1 MEFYEIVKSIG
12 SGSFGQVYL
21 ARNKREDR
29 LYVIKRIKIRDMTQ
43 KDRENTENEVRLLQK
58 LRHPNIVAYK
68 DSYLDRE
75 QYLNIV
81 MIHCEGGDI
90 YQKIRN
96 KKSFPESQI
105 LDWFAQMTLALC
117 YLHEQ
122 KILHRDLK
130 TQNVFLKNGRVRL
143 GDFGIAKVLDST
155 RDLANTC
162 IGTPY
167 YMSPELF
174 KYKPYS
180 YKSDVWALGCCLY
193 EMCNL
198 RHAFDAQSMN
208 GLALKIL
215 KGSYPSI
222 SQSYSKGLR
231 ELINK
236 MLNVNPKARP
246 TIQEIV
252 HKPIIKLRIIYYM
265 LEVLSEPSSADLDDM
280 YVDTLYEQAQQIGVL
295 PLIQHYQKQMAEG
308 STISDIKNEL
318 EKGGKAEQRMLIQI
332 QEQEALKLKQLRKE
346 QFEKKKL
353 EEEIKRLEQKQQ
365 SKSLTKNNDS
375 HLNSKGGTENFPIKS
390 ESIQKTEVQTKT
402 DYQSITQRKVSLER
416 ERRPNDLRQKQ
427 KERSLSLEKDRLRDD
442 SNLSAKDKVI
452 QKKQKREEEKI
463 LQGEKERQLIYRES
477 FQNRKLAQERKQAQ
491 YRQSKGSSLKAQDE
505 YDLSDD
511 SEGVNAIQEIENED
525 EYEEDVDVD
534 QKLDL
539 IKTKLKEKTVKIS
552 QINQS
557 LHQNRQVQNM
567 QIKALETG
575 QAIPQVEEEFDNEEV
590 DDEEHDNED
599 DLLQEDIKSSHQIT
613 SRIQDRIKLLKHRC
627 EGGLGSN
634 LADKALALIRTK
646 CTYFVKLESSNQ
658 ELRKQLIVLLGEENI
673 GYWQL
678 FDQILYMEDL
688 IAKY

>member
-29 LYVIKRIKIRDMTQ
+29 LYVIKRIKIRDMSQ

-96 KKSFPESQI
+96 KKSFAESQI

-130 TQNVFLKNGRVRL
+130 TQNIFLKNGRVRL

-215 KGSYPSI
+215 KGSYSSI
-222 SQSYSKGLR
+222 SPSYSKALR
-231 ELINK
+231 DLINK
-236 MLNVNPKARP
+236 MLNTNPKARP

-265 LEVLSEPSSADLDDM
+265 LEVFSEPQSADLDDM
-280 YVDTLYEQAQQIGVL
+280 YVDTLYEQAEQIGVL
-295 PLIQHYQKQMAEG
+295 PLIQHYQKQMAQG
-308 STISDIKNEL
+308 ATIADIKNEL
-318 EKGGKAEQRMLIQI
+318 EKGGRAEQRMLIQI
-332 QEQEALKLKQLRKE
+332 QEQEALKLKQLKKE
-346 QFEKKKL
+346 QIEKKKL
-353 EEEIKRLEQKQQ
+353 EEEIKRLEQKKQLKVPIQ
-365 SKSLTKNNDS
+365 NTKNIESNT
-375 HLNSKGGTENFPIKS
+375 NTKTTTENITNKS
-390 ESIQKTEVQTKT
+390 ENTQKTEIQQRL
-402 DYQSITQRKVSLER
+402 DYHRVSQRKVSLER
-416 ERRPNDLRQKQ
+416 DKRPNEIRYKQ

-442 SNLSAKDKVI
+442 STISAKEKVI
-452 QKKQKREEEKI
+452 QKKQKREEEKTI
-463 LQGEKERQLIYRES
+463 QEEKERQQIYKES
-477 FQNRKLAQERKQAQ
+477 YQNRKIAQERKQAQ
-491 YRQSKGSSLKAQDE
+491 YRQSKDSSLKVQEE
-505 YDLSDD
+505 YDDSED
-511 SEGVNAIQEIENED
+511 SEGVMAIQEIENEE
-525 EYEEDVDVD
+525 EYEEEGDVD
-534 QKLDL
+534 QRLDL
-539 IKTKLKEKTVKIS
+539 MKTRLKDKTLKIQEIS
-552 QINQS
+552 QS
-557 LHQNRQVQNM
+557 LQQNRQVQNM

-575 QAIPQVEEEFDNEEV
+575 QVIPLVEEELENEDQE
-590 DDEEHDNED
+590 DEEQGDYDELD
-599 DLLQEDIKSSHQIT
+599 QDEIKPINSIVA
-613 SRIQDRIKLLKHRC
+613 RIQDRIKLLRHRC
-627 EGGLGSN
+627 EGGLGNN
-634 LADKALALIRTK
+634 LVEKALQLMKTK
-646 CTYFVKLESSNQ
+646 QFSTQ
-658 ELRKQLIVLLGEENI
+658 DLRKQLIQLLGDENI

-678 FDQILYMEDL
+678 FDQILYMEEL
-688 IAKY
+688 LTKY

>member
-29 LYVIKRIKIRDMTQ
+29 LYVIKRIKIRDMSQ

-122 KILHRDLK
+122 KILHRDMK
-130 TQNVFLKNGRVRL
+130 TQNIFLKNGRVRL

-215 KGSYPSI
+215 KGSYSSI
-222 SQSYSKGLR
+222 SPTYSKALR
-231 ELINK
+231 DLINK
-236 MLNVNPKARP
+236 MLNTNPKARP

-265 LEVLSEPSSADLDDM
+265 LEVFSEPQSADLDDM
-280 YVDTLYEQAQQIGVL
+280 YVDTLYEQAEQIGVL
-295 PLIQHYQKQMAEG
+295 PLIQHYQKQIAQG
-308 STISDIKNEL
+308 ATIADIKNEL
-318 EKGGKAEQRMLIQI
+318 EKGGRAEQRMLIQI
-332 QEQEALKLKQLRKE
+332 QEQEALKLKQLKKE
-346 QFEKKKL
+346 QIEKKKL
-353 EEEIKRLEQKQQ
+353 EEEIKRLEQKKQQ
-365 SKSLTKNNDS
+365 KVPIQNTKQNETNS
-375 HLNSKGGTENFPIKS
+375 NSKATTEIITNKS
-390 ESIQKTEVQTKT
+390 ENTQKTDTQQRP
-402 DYQSITQRKVSLER
+402 DYHRVNQRKVSLER
-416 ERRPNDLRQKQ
+416 DRRPNEIRQKQ

-442 SNLSAKDKVI
+442 STISAKERVI
-452 QKKQKREEEKI
+452 QKKQKRDEEKI
-463 LQGEKERQLIYRES
+463 IQEEKERQQIYKES
-477 FQNRKLAQERKQAQ
+477 YQNRKIAQERKQAQ
-491 YRQSKGSSLKAQDE
+491 YRQSKDSSLKVQE
-505 YDLSDD
+505 EFYD
-511 SEGVNAIQEIENED
+511 SEDSDGVNAIQEIENEE
-525 EYEEDVDVD
+525 EYEEEGDVD

-539 IKTKLKEKTVKIS
+539 MKTKLKDKTLKIQEIS
-552 QINQS
+552 QS
-557 LHQNRQVQNM
+557 LQQNRQVQNM

-575 QAIPQVEEEFDNEEV
+575 QVIPLVEEELENE
-590 DDEEHDNED
+590 DLDEEDQGDNDGIDQDE
-599 DLLQEDIKSSHQIT
+599 IKPINSIVA
-613 SRIQDRIKLLKHRC
+613 RIQDRIKLLKHRC
-627 EGGLGSN
+627 EGGLGNN
-634 LADKALALIRTK
+634 LVEKALQLMKSKQFST
-646 CTYFVKLESSNQ
+646 Q
-658 ELRKQLIVLLGEENI
+658 DLRKQLMQLLGEENI

-678 FDQILYMEDL
+678 FDQILYMEEL
-688 IAKY
+688 LTKY

>member
-117 YLHEQ
+117 YLHDQ

-130 TQNVFLKNGRVRL
+130 TQNIFLKNGRVRL

-231 ELINK
+231 DLINK
-236 MLNVNPKARP
+236 MLNINPKARP
-246 TIQEIV
+246 TIQEII

-265 LEVLSEPSSADLDDM
+265 LEVFSEPQSDDLDDM

-295 PLIQHYQKQMAEG
+295 PLIQHYQKQMQQGA
-308 STISDIKNEL
+308 TITDIKNEL

-353 EEEIKRLEQKQQ
+353 EDEIKRLEQKQQ
-365 SKSLTKNNDS
+365 QTNLTKNNDS
-375 HLNSKGGTENFPIKS
+375 HHNSKGATQNFPIKS
-390 ESIQKTEVQTKT
+390 ELIQKNEIQIKT
-402 DYQSITQRKVSLER
+402 DYQRIPQRKVSLER
-416 ERRPNDLRQKQ
+416 DRRPNDLRQKQ
-427 KERSLSLEKDRLRDD
+427 KERSLSFEKDKFRDD
-442 SNLSAKDKVI
+442 STLSVKEKII
-452 QKKQKREEEKI
+452 QKKDK
-463 LQGEKERQLIYRES
+463 QLIQKES
-477 FQNRKLAQERKQAQ
+477 LQNKKIVQQDKKQIQ
-491 YRQSKGSSLKAQDE
+491 NRQSKENSLKVQEE

-525 EYEEDVDVD
+525 EYEEDGDVD

-539 IKTKLKEKTVKIS
+539 MKTKLKEKTIKIQ

-575 QAIPQVEEEFDNEEV
+575 QAIPQVEEEFENEEV
-590 DDEEHDNED
+590 EDEEHDDEYE
-599 DLLQEDIKSSHQIT
+599 LLQEDIKSSNQIT

-634 LADKALALIRTK
+634 LTDKALAFIRTK
-646 CTYFVKLESSNQ
+646 QSSNQ

>member
-68 DSYLDRE
+68 DSYLDKE

-231 ELINK
+231 DLINK
-236 MLNVNPKARP
+236 MLNINPKARP

-265 LEVLSEPSSADLDDM
+265 LEVFSEPQSADLDDM

-295 PLIQHYQKQMAEG
+295 PLIQHYQKQMAQG
-308 STISDIKNEL
+308 ATISDIKNEL

-353 EEEIKRLEQKQQ
+353 EEEIKRLEQKKQ
-365 SKSLTKNNDS
+365 SKTLTKNNDT

-390 ESIQKTEVQTKT
+390 EPIQKIDVQTKT
-402 DYQSITQRKVSLER
+402 DYQRIPQRKVSLER
-416 ERRPNDLRQKQ
+416 ERKSNDLRQKQ

-442 SNLSAKDKVI
+442 STLSAKDKVI
-452 QKKQKREEEKI
+452 QNKQKREVEKT
-463 LQGEKERQLIYRES
+463 LQEEKERQLVYRES
-477 FQNRKLAQERKQAQ
+477 FQNRKIAQERKQAQ
-491 YRQSKGSSLKAQDE
+491 YRQSKESSLKAQDE
-505 YDLSDD
+505 YDISDD

-525 EYEEDVDVD
+525 EYEEDGDVD

-539 IKTKLKEKTVKIS
+539 MKTKLKEKTVKIS

-590 DDEEHDNED
+590 DDEEHDDQD
-599 DLLQEDIKSSHQIT
+599 DLLQEDTKLSNQIT
-613 SRIQDRIKLLKHRC
+613 SRISDRVKLLKHRC

-646 CTYFVKLESSNQ
+646 QSSNQ
-658 ELRKQLIVLLGEENI
+658 DLRKQLIVLLGEENI

>member
-29 LYVIKRIKIRDMTQ
+29 LYVIKRIKIRDMSQ

-130 TQNVFLKNGRVRL
+130 TQNIFLKNGRVRL

-215 KGSYPSI
+215 KGSYSSI
-222 SQSYSKGLR
+222 SPTYSKALR
-231 ELINK
+231 DLINK
-236 MLNVNPKARP
+236 MLNTNPKARP

-265 LEVLSEPSSADLDDM
+265 LEVFSEPQSADLDDM
-280 YVDTLYEQAQQIGVL
+280 YVDTLYEQAEQIGVL
-295 PLIQHYQKQMAEG
+295 PLIQHYQKQMAQG
-308 STISDIKNEL
+308 ATIADIKNEL
-318 EKGGKAEQRMLIQI
+318 EKGGRAEQRMLIQI
-332 QEQEALKLKQLRKE
+332 QEQEALKLKQLKKE
-346 QFEKKKL
+346 QIEKKKL
-353 EEEIKRLEQKQQ
+353 EDEIKRLEQKKQQ
-365 SKSLTKNNDS
+365 KLPTQNTKYTETNPNT
-375 HLNSKGGTENFPIKS
+375 KATTENITNKS
-390 ESIQKTEVQTKT
+390 ENTQKTDAQQRP
-402 DYQSITQRKVSLER
+402 DYLRVNQRKVSLER
-416 ERRPNDLRQKQ
+416 DRRPNEIRQKQ

-442 SNLSAKDKVI
+442 STISAKERVI
-452 QKKQKREEEKI
+452 QKKQKRDEEKTI
-463 LQGEKERQLIYRES
+463 QEEKERQQIYKES
-477 FQNRKLAQERKQAQ
+477 YQNRKLAQERKQAQ
-491 YRQSKGSSLKAQDE
+491 YRQSKDSSLKVQE
-505 YDLSDD
+505 EFYDSED
-511 SEGVNAIQEIENED
+511 SEGVMAIQEIENEE
-525 EYEEDVDVD
+525 EYEEEVDVD
-534 QKLDL
+534 QRLDL
-539 IKTKLKEKTVKIS
+539 MKTKLKDKTLKIQEIS
-552 QINQS
+552 QS
-557 LHQNRQVQNM
+557 LQQNRQVQNM

-575 QAIPQVEEEFDNEEV
+575 QVIPLVEEELENEDL
-590 DDEEHDNED
+590 DDEDQGD
-599 DLLQEDIKSSHQIT
+599 DVGLDQDEIKPINSIVA
-613 SRIQDRIKLLKHRC
+613 RIQDRIKLLRHRC
-627 EGGLGSN
+627 EGGLGNN
-634 LADKALALIRTK
+634 LVEKALQLMKTK
-646 CTYFVKLESSNQ
+646 QLSTQ
-658 ELRKQLIVLLGEENI
+658 ELRKQLVQLLGEENI

-678 FDQILYMEDL
+678 FDQILYMEEL
-688 IAKY
+688 LTKY